1 MNPLGRHRAAR
12 FVALALLSLA
22 VATIAR
28 LEAVSAADA
37 DAQPVSAQPVALLA
51 DDAVLG
57 TQAVGTQPP
66 RVPDVGRA
74 SSIRSVRSVG
84 LPVAALAAVLACV
97 GACRRSGRPA
107 DERLPARGPMAWA
120 GPGGR
125 RAPPHARRLTA

>member
-1 MNPLGRHRAAR
+1 VNPLARHRAAR
-12 FVALALLSLA
+12 FVAVAILSLA

-28 LEAVSAADA
+28 LEAVLAADA
-37 DAQPVSAQPVALLA
+37 DAQPTSAQPAAVLA
-51 DDAVLG
+51 DTVHG

-74 SSIRSVRSVG
+74 SSIRSVRSMA
-84 LPVAALAAVLACV
+84 LAVAAPAAVLACV

-107 DERLPARGPMAWA
+107 DDRLPARSPMAWA

-125 RAPPHARRLTA
+125 RAPPHARAA